1 MNMLILIV
9 RIVLNRIIKKYSK
22 NNIGWCETYLSLTL
36 QSNGLDFLTMTSIEL
51 KQYDLIFPESYMIRK
66 VPSDLFPED
75 VMPSSKKNLF
85 PVCITNEKYIGFADA
100 TLNYSSNYCNI

>member
-1 MNMLILIV
+1 M
-9 RIVLNRIIKKYSK
+9 
-22 NNIGWCETYLSLTL
+22 